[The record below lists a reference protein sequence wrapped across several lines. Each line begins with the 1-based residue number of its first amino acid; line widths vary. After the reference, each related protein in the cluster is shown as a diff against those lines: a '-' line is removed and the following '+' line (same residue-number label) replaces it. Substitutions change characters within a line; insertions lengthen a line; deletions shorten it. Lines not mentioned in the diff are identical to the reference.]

1 MAVPRRQ
8 FAPRIHLA
16 TPRDPS
22 LHTAVS
28 HRPLDPEA
36 SHDDLF
42 GNESEQESHE
52 AESTTPPEGLAAP
65 GVATP
70 IAETTEVGNGAAP
83 LEEDGLRED
92 DPRPDP
98 PSEGAPD
105 VLVRWFGEITAEDGP
120 IVGGKAASLGEMYQ
134 NLDGKGIRVPNGFA
148 TTAHAYAS
156 FLDASVSPESWD
168 DVTGHESL
176 GRGASKALQSAALRT
191 ALEVLFRDA
200 HLDDDME
207 MNARAELARDLV
219 NATPVPGAI
228 QDALAE
234 GYEALCLEYGS
245 DVDAAVRSSATRED
259 SELASFAGQYD
270 SYLNVRGLVEIV
282 EAWKKCCASA
292 FTERAISYQLARGMD
307 PLEGAVSVV
316 VMKMVR
322 SDIATSGVMF
332 TMDPESGNRNVVH
345 VSSSYGLGEMVVQG
359 TVSPD
364 FFLIWKEGLRRGRSA
379 VVHRWLGAKDVK
391 LVYST
396 QGGTATESVDVQ
408 GSRRRVWSLTSEEAL
423 ELARMALVIEDH
435 YGRPMDIEWAKDG
448 YSGDLFIV
456 QARPETIH
464 SGEEQR
470 NILET
475 YSMDE
480 ALTEKLRS
488 DGKVLLSGQAVGTRI
503 GSGKVR
509 VYKDYQE
516 VIERKR
522 ALRNMLKDG
531 RALEEIPPQA
541 HVFDTGDVLV
551 TSLTTPDWEP
561 MMKDA
566 SLVVTEKGGRTSH
579 AAIVA
584 REFGI
589 PAIVGCD
596 DATGILEPLSV
607 VTGSC
612 AEGDTGVVYDGEHPF
627 EVQRVDLGE
636 LPSLRTKVQLNVGF
650 PAKAL
655 QDAMLPSDGVG
666 LARLEFILTAQVGI
680 HPLALLYYEELRT
693 FVGTGEL
700 APELEPFRERIESFD
715 HHELDTLVGAIERR
729 TPAYAD
735 RRQFFVEQ
743 VLYGVALICAA
754 FYPRP
759 VLVRL
764 SDLKSNEYRE
774 LLGGRIFEPHEENP
788 MIAWR
793 GASRYVDPRFLPA
806 FDMEC
811 DALRAVRQQIG
822 LDNLQV
828 MIPFCRTPE
837 EGAQVIRQLDRHGLS
852 PQAGVPLYL
861 MVELPSNVIDAEG
874 FIAEMQLTGGSIGSN
889 DLVQTVYA
897 VSRDDLEDYAYPV
910 DARSPAV
917 KRMIQRAIEEFTSQG
932 LSMGICGQAPSDHP
946 DEVPPF
952 LVRAGITSIS
962 VTPDTLLKV
971 RMAVADAEAEL
982 DAAAQVV
989 AESDASPNAA
999 AEAEAEAETD

>member
-1 MAVPRRQ
+1 MSQ
-8 FAPRIHLA
+8 
-16 TPRDPS
+16 
-22 LHTAVS
+22 
-28 HRPLDPEA
+28 PLDPGA
-36 SHDDLF
+36 SHYDLF
-42 GNESEQESHE
+42 GSEPAPPSDEEQTDRASNAEE
-52 AESTTPPEGLAAP
+52 AAAA
-65 GVATP
+65 GVAQP
-70 IAETTEVGNGAAP
+70 TEEITRTGNGAETAEESWVPDDAP
-83 LEEDGLRED
+83 L
-92 DPRPDP
+92 PDP
-98 PSEGAPD
+98 PPDSES
-105 VLVRWFGEITAEDGP
+105 LTRWFSEISARDGSL
-120 IVGGKAASLGEMYQ
+120 VGGKAASLGEMYQ
-134 NLDGKGIRVPNGFA
+134 TLDGQGVKIPNGFA
-148 TTAHAYAS
+148 TTTQAYWQ
-156 FLDASVSPESWD
+156 FLDTAVSPESWD
-168 DVTGHESL
+168 HVSGHESL
-176 GRGASKALQSAALRT
+176 GRTSSKAVQSATLRA
-191 ALEVLFRDA
+191 ALEVLFGDVY
-200 HLDDDME
+200 LEDDVE
-207 MNARAELARDLV
+207 MHARAELARALV
-219 NATPVPGAI
+219 NATPVPETI

-234 GYEALCLEYGS
+234 GYEALCLEYGGE
-245 DVDAAVRSSATRED
+245 VDAAVRSSATRED
-259 SELASFAGQYD
+259 SELASFAGQYE
-270 SYLNVRGLVEIV
+270 SYLNVRGPVEVV
-282 EAWKKCCASA
+282 EAWKNCCASA
-292 FTERAISYQLARGMD
+292 FTERAISYQLGRGMD

-316 VMKMVR
+316 AMKMVR

-332 TMDPESGNRNVVH
+332 TLDPESGNRNVVH
-345 VSSSYGLGEMVVQG
+345 VSSSYGLGELVVQG

-364 FFLIWKEGLRRGRSA
+364 FFLVWKEGLRRGRSA
-379 VVHRWLGAKDVK
+379 VVHRWLGAKDLK

-396 QGGTATESVDVQ
+396 QGGTATESVDVDA
-408 GSRRRVWSLTSEEAL
+408 SRRRVWSLTTEEAL

-435 YGRPMDIEWAKDG
+435 YDRPMDIEWAKDG
-448 YSGDLFIV
+448 YTGDLFIV
-456 QARPETIH
+456 QARPETVH
-464 SGEEQR
+464 SGEEQK

-475 YSMDE
+475 YSMAE
-480 ALTEKLRS
+480 SLQSKLRN
-488 DGKVLLSGQAVGTRI
+488 DGDVLLTGQAVGTRI

-531 RALEEIPPQA
+531 RSLEDIPAEA
-541 HVFDTGDVLV
+541 HVFDTGNVLV

-561 MMKDA
+561 MMKEA

-589 PAIVGCD
+589 PAIVGCE
-596 DATGILEPLSV
+596 DATRVLKPLSM

-612 AEGDTGVVYDGEHPF
+612 AEGDTGVVYDGAHPF

-636 LPSLRTKVQLNVGF
+636 LPELRTKVKLNVGF
-650 PAKAL
+650 PSKAL

-680 HPLALLYYEELRT
+680 HPLALLYYEALRS
-693 FVGTGEL
+693 FVSSGEL
-700 APELEPFRERIESFD
+700 APELEPFRERIEGFD

-729 TPAYAD
+729 TPTYAD
-735 RRQFFVEQ
+735 RRQFFVDQ
-743 VLYGVALICAA
+743 VRYGVALICAA

-806 FDMEC
+806 FEMEC

-837 EGAQVIRQLDRHGLS
+837 EGAQVIRQLDRYGLS
-852 PQAGVPLYL
+852 PQAGVPLFL
-861 MVELPSNVIDAEG
+861 MVELPSNVIDAAG
-874 FIAEMQLTGGSIGSN
+874 FIAEMELTGGSIGSN

-917 KRMIQRAIEEFTSQG
+917 KRMIERAIEEFKSAG
-932 LSMGICGQAPSDHP
+932 LTMGICGQAPSDHP

-952 LVRAGITSIS
+952 LVRSGITSMS
-962 VTPDTLLKV
+962 VTPDTILKV
-971 RMAVADAEAEL
+971 RMAVA
-982 DAAAQVV
+982 
-989 AESDASPNAA
+989 
-999 AEAEAEAETD
+999 EAEAEQDAAATTGTQEIVS